1 MRIGYLSRHIRWL
14 AWLLAA
20 APLAACAGGPNADAE
35 MRERMTALYTAVY
48 TELDS
53 VHITPLNARDFT
65 LAGLRGLRKLQ
76 PKFVAEIDDETLIVS
91 IEDETV
97 IDAALPDTDATA
109 EEWALFARDTI
120 LTARNGGALLET
132 ADEEDVNARFF
143 TSAMRTLDRFSRY
156 ADPTDAAELK
166 AEREGFGGI
175 GVDLEI
181 HPEGARIAGVDPD
194 RPAAAA
200 GLLVGD
206 RIVAVGGEV
215 VAGAPLRQVEKLL
228 RGPIEQSVD
237 VVVVRIGL
245 PEPLDIRVG
254 RTRIVPDTVFL
265 SRLGDHAVIRVSGFN
280 KRTSKRLSE
289 AVAQARGEI
298 GLSLAGIILD
308 LRGNPGGLL
317 DQAVDSADLFLD
329 AGLISRTDG
338 RHPESVQ
345 RFDAEPGDIAA
356 NLPLVVLI
364 NGASASAAE
373 ILGAALQD
381 HGRAILIGMNTFGK
395 GTIQDVRPLP
405 NGGELYITWAR
416 FVAPSGYALQRLGV
430 MPTICTSGAEDA
442 VVALEQGLSSA
453 GPNSGAE
460 LLAMRRAIETDDEDA
475 VRALLKRC
483 PWRPHASGDIDLT
496 IAELLLEAPTL
507 MRRAIEVSG
516 MGDGV

>member
-1 MRIGYLSRHIRWL
+1 
-14 AWLLAA
+14 
-20 APLAACAGGPNADAE
+20 

-48 TELDS
+48 SELDN
-53 VHITPLNARDFT
+53 VHITPLNAEDFT

-76 PKFVAEIDDETLIVS
+76 PELEAEIDAGTLTVV

-97 IDAALPDTDATA
+97 LDETIPTTDAGPG
-109 EEWALFARDTI
+109 EWALFARDAI
-120 LTARNGGALLET
+120 LAAREGGALLET
-132 ADEEDVNARFF
+132 ADEEEINARFF

-156 ADPTDAAELK
+156 ADPSDAVELK

-175 GVDLEI
+175 GVDLEG
-181 HPEGARIAGVDPD
+181 HPEGARIAGVDPG

-206 RIVAVGGEV
+206 RIVAVDGEA
-215 VAGAPLRQVEKLL
+215 VAGAPARQVERLL
-228 RGPIEQSVD
+228 RGPIDEPVD
-237 VVVVRIGL
+237 VVVIRIGL
-245 PEPLDIRVG
+245 PEPMEIRVG
-254 RTRIVPDTVFL
+254 RTRIVPDTVFFT
-265 SRLGDHAVIRVSGFN
+265 RLGDHAVIRVSGFN

-298 GLSLAGIILD
+298 GPSLGGIILD

-338 RHPESVQ
+338 RHPESAQ

-356 NLPLVVLI
+356 GLPLIVLI
-364 NGASASAAE
+364 NGAAASAAE

-381 HGRAILIGMNTFGK
+381 HGRAVLIGMNTFGK
-395 GTIQDVRPLP
+395 GTIQDVRNLP

-416 FVAPSGYALQRLGV
+416 FVAPSGYALHRLGV
-430 MPTICTSGAEDA
+430 MPTVCTSGAEDA
-442 VVALEQGLSSA
+442 VVALEKGLSRD
-453 GPNSGAE
+453 GMESGAD
-460 LLAMRRAIETDDEDA
+460 LLATRRAIDPMDEEA

-507 MRRAIEVSG
+507 MRRAIEISG
-516 MGDGV
+516 MRDGV